1 MLCQQIEKLQ
11 DEWPNRD
18 IQEQLDDLH
27 KTSVD
32 LLQLIREPTP
42 IIGDVSK
49 VGIQKKGGFFNVGGH
64 VCILMYAFY
73 LYSLNTQ

>member
-32 LLQLIREPTP
+32 LLQIIREPTP
-42 IIGDVSK
+42 IVAGVSK
-49 VGIQKKGGFFNVGGH
+49 VSPKKGGHCFNV
-64 VCILMYAFY
+64 CWICTLMYK
-73 LYSLNTQ
+73 YSQNMK

>member
-49 VGIQKKGGFFNVGGH
+49 VGIQKKGGYFQCWTCMYLNVCLLF
-64 VCILMYAFY
+64 V
-73 LYSLNTQ
+73 

>member
-32 LLQLIREPTP
+32 LLQLIREPAP
-42 IIGDVSK
+42 MIGDASK
-49 VGIQKKGGFFNVGGH
+49 VGIKIRGLFQCWI
-64 VCILMYAFY
+64 CILIFV
-73 LYSLNTQ
+73 